1 MTRLKQNA
9 IDFSVGTLNFLANI
23 GIILPYVL
31 ILAKWQQTQSETYLI
46 ALVAFYISRAASIFY
61 TKRLNLKAS
70 TYLILS
76 LTLGAAGSL
85 IFAATSL
92 LGWLIV
98 GSLLWGYSAATI
110 WPYFLTVKLHLTHIA
125 NFKMKRLY
133 WVIFAGLALIIGA
146 DVLAKFNYTM
156 TFILLGLLYL
166 VALPGGLLLHNFTS
180 DFYRATPHHVQGLS
194 QTWRWVL
201 SVIFF
206 AVIAVLTTLRKAAV
220 TIPSWL
226 ILAIIG
232 VALVILLV
240 ELVADWHVL
249 PNYKMRLLNRGF
261 LVSLV
266 LLFNS
271 FFAYFYLGN
280 AGMYAVFAV
289 YLLGFETG
297 FTVFTLLGHHDAR
310 RARHFSLISLMTGQ
324 VLLLVPWVGTYL
336 LGLLLITLYVG
347 YDNPTLNETLYGL
360 DSIDTDSAIIH
371 KYRFSTYG
379 GLLCQLAM
387 FGLLVAVSAVAGLS
401 ILDFFKPRDT
411 SNFALYFYGLSW
423 PLVLVS
429 LIISVGNLRSKSPVK
444 TEAQSE

>member
-1 MTRLKQNA
+1 MKRFHQGA

-31 ILAKWQQTQSETYLI
+31 ILAKWQQTQSETYLL

-61 TKRLNLKAS
+61 TKRLNLKSS

-76 LTLGAAGSL
+76 LTLGAVGSL
-85 IFAATSL
+85 LFAVTTH
-92 LGWLIV
+92 LGWLII

-110 WPYFLTVKLHLTHIA
+110 WPYFLTVKLHLTHTA

-133 WVIFAGLALIIGA
+133 WLIFAGLGLMIGA
-146 DVLAKFNYTM
+146 DVLAKFNYTL
-156 TFILLGLLYL
+156 TFVLLGVLYL
-166 VALPGGLLLHNFTS
+166 AALPGGLLLNNFTS
-180 DFYRATPHHVQGLS
+180 DFYQAESRQIHGLS
-194 QTWRWVL
+194 QAWRWGL
-201 SVIFF
+201 SLIFF
-206 AVIAVLTTLRKAAV
+206 AVIAVLTTLRKASV
-220 TIPSWL
+220 NIPSWL
-226 ILAIIG
+226 TLGIILIALII
-232 VALVILLV
+232 LIV

-271 FFAYFYLGN
+271 FFAYFYLGA

-297 FTVFTLLGHHDAR
+297 HPVFSRLGQ
-310 RARHFSLISLMTGQ
+310 RARKASLISLLVGQ
-324 VLLLVPWVGTYL
+324 VLLLIPWVGSYL
-336 LGLLLITLYVG
+336 LGLLLVTLYVG
-347 YDNPTLNETLYGL
+347 YDNPTINETLYTLEGI
-360 DSIDTDSAIIH
+360 DSDSAIIH

-379 GLLCQLAM
+379 GLLCQLVM
-387 FGLLVAVSAVAGLS
+387 FGLLVAVSAVTKLS
-401 ILDFFKPRDT
+401 ILNFFKPSDT
-411 SNFALYFYGLSW
+411 ADFSLYFYGLSW

-429 LIISVGNLRSKSPVK
+429 LIISIGNIRSSRPQRAKKP
-444 TEAQSE
+444 A